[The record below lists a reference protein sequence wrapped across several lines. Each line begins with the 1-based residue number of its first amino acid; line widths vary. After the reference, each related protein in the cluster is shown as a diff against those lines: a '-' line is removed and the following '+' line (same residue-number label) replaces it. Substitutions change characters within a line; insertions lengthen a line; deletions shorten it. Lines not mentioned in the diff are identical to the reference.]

1 MRRHILICLVLF
13 LLIAG
18 TARAQEPVIVI
29 DAGHG
34 GEDTGYLSWTGHR
47 EDELVLRIAQRIEER
62 LLASG
67 GLDVR
72 MTRSGEGGPD
82 DETRLAIAHAAGA
95 DLMLS
100 IHADVASERA
110 TARGLILYR
119 VSALARRS
127 VLARSQALGFAASE
141 AEAAAAFEARMAREA
156 DLVRTLRREL
166 PADLPLVIDEGRGG
180 LFDVLKDASTPAF
193 FVEFPFLSNSPDAVA
208 PPLTDVQIAVVDGF
222 ADAIIAHF
230 AGQ

>member
-1 MRRHILICLVLF
+1 MRRHILICLILF
-13 LLIAG
+13 LLMAG
-18 TARAQEPVIVI
+18 TARAQNPVIVI

-47 EDELVLRIAQRIEER
+47 EDELVLRIAHRIEAR
-62 LLASG
+62 LLAAG

-72 MTRSGEGGPD
+72 MTRSGEGGPS
-82 DETRLAIAHAAGA
+82 DETRLAMANAAGA

-119 VSALARRS
+119 VSALSRRS

-156 DLVRTLRREL
+156 ELARTLRREL

-180 LFDVLKDASTPAF
+180 LFDVLKDANTPAL
-193 FVEFPFLSNSPDAVA
+193 FVEFPFLSNSPDAA
-208 PPLTDVQIAVVDGF
+208 PPPLTDVQIAVVDGF

-230 AGQ
+230 AGR